1 MPKLALV
8 NGRKQQPAVQDNV
21 EDTRDSKLRTMKE
34 RFPQRSDQELLK
46 VTMLSSL
53 IYFDD
58 YFIGRFSKLL
68 ASLQGTVLW

>member
-46 VTMLSSL
+46 VIMLSSL